1 MMDFLMNLNLIN
13 MKKIIFIFFILIINI
28 SCSQNK
34 NNSSEKQQDM
44 TVTQFP
50 IEKHI
55 VYGINTSIQNKF
67 DLFINDISA
76 INNSMGYSTYEINP
90 YVLKNGK
97 YKIKIKFYI
106 KNVSKDLLINNKIY
120 FVQFLKDSNGE
131 YIENTK
137 KELKELKELTIKYP
151 NDISDY
157 FEQEWEVDIKD
168 LPYELEG
175 WSNGQDLYK
184 MDQIELEKRV
194 VSYYQKLWNILNDGN
209 GREWTDLTKKRQI
222 ETATFDYNS
231 EEELNR
237 FIKEN
242 EEIVNTKCKNL
253 MTPLEDYEMKLYANG
268 KLVTLERKS
277 HTKEFNNKT
286 PLDLKGWSP
295 LIRKYTTSGGADY
308 PILLYLP
315 QNSNEFVIIR
325 K

>member
-137 KELKELKELTIKYP
+137 KELKELTIKYP

-222 ETATFDYNS
+222 ETWMY
-231 EEELNR
+231 
-237 FIKEN
+237 
-242 EEIVNTKCKNL
+242 
-253 MTPLEDYEMKLYANG
+253 
-268 KLVTLERKS
+268 
-277 HTKEFNNKT
+277 
-286 PLDLKGWSP
+286 
-295 LIRKYTTSGGADY
+295 
-308 PILLYLP
+308 
-315 QNSNEFVIIR
+315 
-325 K
+325 